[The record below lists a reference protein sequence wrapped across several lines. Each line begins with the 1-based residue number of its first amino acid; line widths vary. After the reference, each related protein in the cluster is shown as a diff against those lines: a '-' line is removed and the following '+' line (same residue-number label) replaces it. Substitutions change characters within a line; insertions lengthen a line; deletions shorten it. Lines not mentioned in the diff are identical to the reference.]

1 MNAYLKNSDI
11 TLLCVFMI
19 ALTQLPKEMKAA
31 IINAVKLS
39 KPILFASNL
48 VLCHKY
54 GISDNEW
61 NVYMLK

>member
-19 ALTQLPKEMKAA
+19 ALTQLPKEMKA

-54 GISDNEW
+54 GISDNE
-61 NVYMLK
+61 